1 MHPLK
6 TGLEE
11 GVPIQAYM
19 QIHADTC
26 RYRRIWTPL
35 KIHTRYTQDM
45 HIHTD
50 MHTIKRPK
58 IDMHATKPLCEL
70 YVSACILYVSTIYL
84 VHICMFRVHICMY
97 CLYLYVSMRL
107 ATFAAKNTDRYIQYI
122 QICTRYIQD
131 MHWIYTWYSKDTG
144 RIYQFISYVS
154 YLYVSVCIMYVYLL
168 RIYIFEKGYKPI

>member
-1 MHPLK
+1 
-6 TGLEE
+6 
-11 GVPIQAYM
+11 
-19 QIHADTC
+19 
-26 RYRRIWTPL
+26 
-35 KIHTRYTQDM
+35 M

-70 YVSACILYVSTIYL
+70 YVSACILYVSTIYR
-84 VHICMFRVHICMY
+84 VHICMYRVHICMY

-107 ATFAAKNTDRYIQYI
+107 TIFVAENTDRYIQYI

-131 MHWIYTWYSKDTG
+131 MHLIYTLYSKDTG

-154 YLYVSVCIMYVYLL
+154 YVSVCICMYRVC
-168 RIYIFEKGYKPI
+168 IFATNIHF